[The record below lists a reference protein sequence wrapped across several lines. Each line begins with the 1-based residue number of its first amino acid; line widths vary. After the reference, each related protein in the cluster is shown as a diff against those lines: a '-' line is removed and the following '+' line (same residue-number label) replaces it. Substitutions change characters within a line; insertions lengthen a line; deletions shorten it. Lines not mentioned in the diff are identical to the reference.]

1 MILTHRGSPVLQRWQ
16 KATWGPCTRTD
27 RAARRR
33 SAGARLPATR
43 TGPTRVSWLVPTAII
58 QASSHPIKFTRKHT
72 FNHFHAWFL
81 FVQTF
86 CSSLKVEIF
95 KPVFP
100 QGDKYFNLSLPP
112 VFSTCCFPLKLHL
125 ISELYLLMS
134 YCTKLVIFQ
143 KTRPFLVSSQ
153 WLWFQ
158 RAENISLVFSC

>member
-1 MILTHRGSPVLQRWQ
+1 MDS
-16 KATWGPCTRTD
+16 KATVDISNTLWRCSVTLD
-27 RAARRR
+27 RISLGYRKAQMALMFIR
-33 SAGARLPATR
+33 S
-43 TGPTRVSWLVPTAII
+43 II